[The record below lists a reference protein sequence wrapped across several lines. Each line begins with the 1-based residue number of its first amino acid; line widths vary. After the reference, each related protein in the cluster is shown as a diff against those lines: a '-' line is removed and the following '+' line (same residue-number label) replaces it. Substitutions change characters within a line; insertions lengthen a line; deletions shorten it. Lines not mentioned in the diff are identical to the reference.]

1 MKAEIFDSLITVPAF
16 AMYFV
21 VALGLL
27 FLFTSIYVY
36 ITPYREITLIRAGN
50 NAAAI
55 SLGGSLLG
63 FVLAISFVIVHSV
76 SLIDLMIWGLIALSI
91 QIIAYFT
98 VCFIIKDINQ
108 GIEKGCIAHA
118 IFLATCSICLGI
130 LNGVCMTP

>member
-1 MKAEIFDSLITVPAF
+1 MKAEIFDSLTTVP
-16 AMYFV
+16 YFSLYFL

-27 FLFTSIYVY
+27 FLFTTVYIY
-36 ITPYREITLIRAGN
+36 ITPYREITLIRSGN
-50 NAAAI
+50 TAAAI

-108 GIEKGCIAHA
+108 SIEKGCIAHA
-118 IFLATCSICLGI
+118 TFLAICSICLGI